1 MHTEKIY
8 NTNFMAGEVN
18 LRRLNP
24 DNIINYDK
32 IKKLAEDTELDF
44 YIQKNQESKY
54 LPCENSFIVT
64 VKKADNKFPIPR
76 YGMGCAIVSKTA
88 TKENLSDKIYNA
100 VIDAIKRL
108 NNKILDKTGKEADF
122 IKFI

>member
-1 MHTEKIY
+1 MHIEKIN

-32 IKKLAEDTELDF
+32 IKKLAEETKLDF

-54 LPCENSFIVT
+54 LPLENSCIVT
-64 VKKADNKFPIPR
+64 VKKEDNKYPIPR
-76 YGMGCAIVSKTA
+76 YGMGCAIVNKSA
-88 TKENLSDKIYNA
+88 TKEKLSDKLYDAIK
-100 VIDAIKRL
+100 DAIKRL

-122 IKFI
+122 IEFI

>member
-1 MHTEKIY
+1 MHIEKIN

-32 IKKLAEDTELDF
+32 IKKLAEDTKLDF

-54 LPCENSFIVT
+54 LPCENSYIVT
-64 VKKADNKFPIPR
+64 VKKEENTYPVPR
-76 YGMGCAIVSKTA
+76 YGMGCVIVSKTA
-88 TKENLSDKIYNA
+88 TIEKVSDKIYNA
-100 VIDAIKRL
+100 ITDAIQRL
-108 NNKILDKTGKEADF
+108 NNKIFDKTGKEADF
-122 IKFI
+122 IKYI

>member
-1 MHTEKIY
+1 MHIEKIN

-32 IKKLAEDTELDF
+32 IKKLAEDTKLDF

-54 LPCENSFIVT
+54 LPLENSFIVT
-64 VKKADNKFPIPR
+64 VKKEDNKYPVPR

-88 TKENLSDKIYNA
+88 AKEKLSEKIYNA
-100 VIDAIKRL
+100 ITGAIKRL
-108 NNKILDKTGKEADF
+108 NYKILEKTGKEADF
-122 IKFI
+122 MKYI